1 MGVGCRLYH
10 AGSPRGP
17 AYESHPWRKGW
28 LYFVK
33 DVVVHTSR
41 CSNEAI
47 LPQVGVAFEGEPM
60 LELIRAMRWVTP
72 AHCSGFQWGM
82 PLEQPLPHTHRFEE
96 HGGEKNW
103 RRIPT
108 ISHLQP

>member
-1 MGVGCRLYH
+1 MGVGCKLYH
-10 AGSPRGP
+10 AGSPRGF

-28 LYFVK
+28 LYVFK
-33 DVVVHTSR
+33 DVVVYTSTS
-41 CSNEAI
+41 SNEAP
-47 LPQVGVAFEGEPM
+47 LPQVGVAFECEPM
-60 LELIRAMRWVTP
+60 LELMRAMRWVTP

-82 PLEQPLPHTHRFEE
+82 PLEQPFPPTHKFEE
-96 HGGEKNW
+96 HGGEKNR